1 MTERERE
8 RERDGDCLYWGKART
23 TFPNKEVCVS

>member
-8 RERDGDCLYWGKART
+8 REREGDCLYRGKVRMI
-23 TFPNKEVCVS
+23 FPNKEVCVS